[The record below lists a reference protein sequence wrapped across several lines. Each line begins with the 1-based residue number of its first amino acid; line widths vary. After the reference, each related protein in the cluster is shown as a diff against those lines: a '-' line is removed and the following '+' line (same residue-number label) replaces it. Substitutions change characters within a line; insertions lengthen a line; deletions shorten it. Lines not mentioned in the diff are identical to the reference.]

1 MAQPEVIVCAGGGGV
16 GKTTTA
22 AALALSLA
30 RSGRCA
36 LIVSIDPARRLA
48 DALGVE
54 LGTEASELAIDAGQ
68 GRLFG
73 LMPDPKR
80 GMRTFV
86 EILFD
91 EQPEALAQLFDN
103 RLYQALEDSVPGIHE
118 LATVN
123 LTCRAVAE
131 HSIDVVVI
139 DTAPSRNAVDFV
151 DYPRRL
157 AKLLGGR
164 AIAWLSS
171 LAQRRDPSTQSKRMG
186 TAERLLTGVLGPVV
200 RDIAGLFTELARVR
214 PRFVALN
221 EQTAQLLLGPQ
232 TRYVLVAGP
241 TGAAED
247 DVGYLVHK
255 LAKLNLHP
263 AKLLINSAFVP
274 PRPWVSLLR
283 QSDQATPAILEVV
296 DTLSDEKSA
305 RETAAKRVTATFAR
319 EQPNLSQIELPF
331 VESIEPKRVVYA
343 LADCLDPGLF
353 SAQSR
358 T

>member
-1 MAQPEVIVCAGGGGV
+1 MTQPEVIVCAGGGGV
-16 GKTTTA
+16 GKTTTS

-30 RSGRCA
+30 RSGRRA

-68 GRLFG
+68 GHLFG

-86 EILFD
+86 EILFED
-91 EQPEALAQLFDN
+91 QPEALNRLFDN

-123 LTCRAVAE
+123 LTCRAIAE

-164 AIAWLSS
+164 AIGWLSS
-171 LAQRRDPSTQSKRMG
+171 LAQRRDTSSQTKRMG

-200 RDIAGLFTELARVR
+200 RDIAGLFAELARVR
-214 PRFVALN
+214 RRFVSLN
-221 EQTAQLLLGPQ
+221 EQTAQLLLGGR

-247 DVGYLVHK
+247 DTGYLVRK

-263 AKLLINSAFVP
+263 SRLLINSAFVSS
-274 PRPWVSLLR
+274 RPWADVLR
-283 QSDQATPAILEVV
+283 ASNQMPPAILEVLQ
-296 DTLSDEKSA
+296 TLSDENSA
-305 RETAAKRVTATFAR
+305 RESGAARVKATFAR
-319 EQPNLSQIELPF
+319 EHPTLSQTELPF
-331 VESIEPKRVVYA
+331 IESIEPKKVVYA
-343 LADCLDPGLF
+343 LAECLDASLF
-353 SAQSR
+353 SAQSN